1 VNVFRA
7 TEEDVQEA
15 GRVSPGGTQNRARKV
30 SAVRRHWPEA
40 AVRITFGVILA
51 VDAGLK
57 WRPGFRASYPS
68 VLAGLAQGQPHWL
81 QPWFNFL
88 IRLQSP
94 HPAAWACFAAV
105 TESLLAAG
113 LIAGLARKLV
123 YAGGAAYSLM
133 VWATAGTFGG
143 PYTPEATDIG
153 PAIAYAVVFC
163 SLLAMSAHGLASRY
177 SLDAVIERRVGWWHR
192 LAEASGPKNSG
203 RDASGAG
210 AGDTSAASASA
221 PEHECGCRDE
231 GDRA

>member
-1 VNVFRA
+1 VTAFSTA
-7 TEEDVQEA
+7 EEDEQQA
-15 GRVSPGGTQNRARKV
+15 GRVRTGSRPTTGGRY
-30 SAVRRHWPEA
+30 WPEA

-68 VLAGLAQGQPHWL
+68 VLTSLAQGQPHWL

-94 HPAAWACFAAV
+94 HPAAWACFAAL
-105 TESLLAAG
+105 TETLLAAA
-113 LIAGLARKLV
+113 LIGGFARKLV
-123 YAGGAAYSLM
+123 YVGGAVYSLM

-163 SLLAMSAHGLASRY
+163 ALLTMSAQGLASRY
-177 SLDAVIERRVGWWHR
+177 SLDAVIGRRVGWWHR
-192 LAEASGPKNSG
+192 LAEAGGPKTSG
-203 RDASGAG
+203 RSTSGTRAVG
-210 AGDTSAASASA
+210 TSAAD
-221 PEHECGCRDE
+221 HGCGCRGE
-231 GDRA
+231 GGHP